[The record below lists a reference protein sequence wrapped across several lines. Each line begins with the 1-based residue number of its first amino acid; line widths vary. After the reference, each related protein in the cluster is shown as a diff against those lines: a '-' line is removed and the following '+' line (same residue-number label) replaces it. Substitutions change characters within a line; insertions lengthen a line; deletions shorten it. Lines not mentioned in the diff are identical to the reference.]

1 MNSQFERRKMTKNFL
16 HIILAAG
23 FLVLAV
29 LACSPPASNEGPS
42 VQITSPVDGST
53 VTVGVATQIQAT
65 ATAGAGVTR
74 VDLSVNGRVVDTI
87 TPPSGNPTNFP
98 FVQPWTP
105 ATAGDVAV
113 MVVAYDTQGAASPPA
128 VVRLVAVDG
137 GGGPAPTSAPQ
148 PTDKPVDDVVGEDGC
163 TLNAGYVTDV
173 TIPDNTALGS
183 GDGFVKTWRIRN
195 SGTCDWGSGFKLV
208 FVNGDHMGGSG
219 SVAVS
224 ATAAGGTTDVSVN
237 LSAPSSPG
245 TYRGNWRMQADTGI
259 FFGSTFYVQIVVPD
273 SATEVPVV
281 EPTEK
286 PTAEPTDT
294 LLPDL
299 VVVRGTVTPE
309 FVKKDQVVQ
318 VEVEIENKGEGPA
331 SGTFAV
337 MWVCGSGC
345 QWTVEGLEPGEK
357 VTLQCTAIPLYTS
370 SPVIHNYAIVDM
382 GNSIAESNEDNNI
395 LQLPPLSVIK

>member
-1 MNSQFERRKMTKNFL
+1 MTKNFL

-87 TPPSGNPTNFP
+87 TPPSGNPINFP

-137 GGGPAPTSAPQ
+137 AGAPTSMPQ

-173 TIPDNTALGS
+173 TIPDNTALSS

-318 VEVEIENKGEGPA
+318 VEVEIENKGKGPA

-337 MWVCGSGC
+337 VWVCGGGC
-345 QWTVEGLEPGEK
+345 NWKVEGLEPGEK
-357 VTLQCTAIPLYTS
+357 VTLQCNGIPLYTS
-370 SPVIHNYAIVDM
+370 SPAIYNYVIVDM
-382 GNSIAESNEDNNI
+382 GNNIAESNEDNNV

>member
-1 MNSQFERRKMTKNFL
+1 MNARRNL
-16 HIILAAG
+16 QYIALAAG
-23 FLVLAV
+23 FLALAV
-29 LACSPPASNEGPS
+29 LACAPAAGGDAPS

-65 ATAGAGVTR
+65 VTAGAGVTR

-87 TPPSGNPTNFP
+87 TPPSGNPTTFP
-98 FVQPWTP
+98 FVQSWTP

-128 VVRLVAVDG
+128 VVRLVAMDG

-148 PTDKPVDDVVGEDGC
+148 PTDKPVDDVVGEGGC

-173 TIPDNTALGS
+173 TIPDNTTLGS
-183 GDGFVKTWRIRN
+183 GDSFVKTWRIRN

-208 FVNGDHMGGSG
+208 FVDGDHMGGPG
-219 SVAVS
+219 SVAVN
-224 ATAAGGTTDVSVN
+224 ATAAGGTADVSVN
-237 LSAPSSPG
+237 LTAPSSPG
-245 TYRGNWRMQADTGI
+245 AYRGNWRIQADTGA

-273 SATEVPVV
+273 SATE
-281 EPTEK
+281 
-286 PTAEPTDT
+286 EPTDEPAEEAT
-294 LLPDL
+294 DEPMETSLPDL

-318 VEVEIENKGEGPA
+318 VEVEIENKGKGPA

-337 MWVCGSGC
+337 VWVCGGGC
-345 QWTVEGLEPGEK
+345 SWKVEGLEPGEK
-357 VTLQCTAIPLYTS
+357 VTLQCTGIPLYTS
-370 SPVIHNYAIVDM
+370 SPVIHNSVIVDM
-382 GNSIAESNEDNNI
+382 GNNIAESNEDNNV
-395 LQLPPLSVIK
+395 LQLPPLSVIP

>member
-1 MNSQFERRKMTKNFL
+1 MKKSFL
-16 HIILAAG
+16 HIILAAS
-23 FLVLAV
+23 FLVLAA
-29 LACSPPASNEGPS
+29 LACSPPASDEGLS
-42 VQITSPVDGST
+42 VRITSPVDGST

-65 ATAGAGVTR
+65 VTAGAGVTR
-74 VDLSVNGRVVDTI
+74 VDFSVNGRVVDTI

-113 MVVAYDTQGAASPPA
+113 MVVAYDTQGTASPPA

-173 TIPDNTALGS
+173 TIPDNTALSS

-208 FVNGDHMGGSG
+208 FVDGDHMGGPG
-219 SVAVS
+219 SVAVN

-245 TYRGNWRMQADTGI
+245 TYRGNWRIQADTGT
-259 FFGSTFYVQIVVPD
+259 FFGSTFYVQIVVPA
-273 SATEVPVV
+273 SVT
-281 EPTEK
+281 K
-286 PTAEPTDT
+286 EPTDEPEGPT
-294 LLPDL
+294 DEPVETPLPDL
-299 VVVRGTVTPE
+299 VVVRGTVTPA

-318 VEVEIENKGEGPA
+318 VEVEIENKGKGPA

-337 MWVCGSGC
+337 VWVCGGGC
-345 QWTVEGLEPGEK
+345 NWKVEGLEPGEK
-357 VTLQCTAIPLYTS
+357 VTLQCNGIPLYTS
-370 SPVIHNYAIVDM
+370 SPAIYNYVIVDM
-382 GNSIAESNEDNNI
+382 GNNIAESNEDNNV